1 MGGENIG
8 NHSGKGNVGFIVK
21 VSERLTRRKC
31 VWPQL
36 CELVHLVCVCVCVC
50 VCACVRACVRAYV
63 CVVCVYVCMR
73 IHTQIHI
80 TRFSTNAVCP
90 LSINVKCIHAKC
102 YAYMIQT

>member
-50 VCACVRACVRAYV
+50 VCACVRACVRACV
-63 CVVCVYVCMR
+63 CVCCLCLCLHAYT
-73 IHTQIHI
+73 HTNTH
-80 TRFSTNAVCP
+80 
-90 LSINVKCIHAKC
+90 HAILNKRC
-102 YAYMIQT
+102 LPIIYK